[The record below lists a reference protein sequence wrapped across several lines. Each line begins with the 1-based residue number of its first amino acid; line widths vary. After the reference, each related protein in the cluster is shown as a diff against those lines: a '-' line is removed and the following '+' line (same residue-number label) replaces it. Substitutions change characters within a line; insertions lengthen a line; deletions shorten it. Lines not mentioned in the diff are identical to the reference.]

1 MSKDGKRHRLRFEIW
16 ILLFDIFNLGWRRFS
31 LLIVRHVTVG
41 NPSVKGGKMTGGRT
55 RVVFGETLC
64 LPARSPAFRSL
75 AEGRRFGEGRA
86 APLPV

>member
-1 MSKDGKRHRLRFEIW
+1 MFQYDSLIY
-16 ILLFDIFNLGWRRFS
+16 IPIFRGNFGLSSMPPPRM
-31 LLIVRHVTVG
+31 TKPC

-64 LPARSPAFRSL
+64 LAARSPASRSL